1 MSDTSKSQFV
11 LRQQIQTEA
20 HNLTYYGT
28 ALNVVPNTPENEHT
42 RSRYEKAFKEA
53 CVEMAKLL
61 EVENGQ
67 QD

>member
-1 MSDTSKSQFV
+1 MSEKTEFT
-11 LRQQIQTEA
+11 LRQQSQNEA
-20 HNLTYYGT
+20 ANLTYYGT

-42 RSRYEKAFKEA
+42 RSQYEKCFKEA